1 MFIFYRHNIEMSTV
15 QQGYLTPAQTGVH
28 WPATGNVSGVGYS
41 RIENAYSRGSAHN
54 PSNAARQIL
63 AERAW
68 MAYYLGQPP
77 ARGGKNTRRRR
88 SKSRKSRR
96 RRN

>member
-1 MFIFYRHNIEMSTV
+1 MSTI
-15 QQGYLTPAQTGVH
+15 QQGYLTSAPRGVY

-41 RIENAYSRGSAHN
+41 HVGNAYSRGNTHN
-54 PSNAARQIL
+54 PANAARQIL

-68 MAYYLGQPP
+68 MAYYLGNPP
-77 ARGGKNTRRRR
+77 AKGGKNTRRKR
-88 SKSRKSRR
+88 SKSRKTRR